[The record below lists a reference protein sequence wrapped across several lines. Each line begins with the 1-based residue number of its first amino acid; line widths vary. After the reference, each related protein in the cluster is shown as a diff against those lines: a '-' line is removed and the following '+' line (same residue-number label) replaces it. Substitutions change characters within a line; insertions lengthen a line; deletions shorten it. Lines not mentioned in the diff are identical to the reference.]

1 MEPIISR
8 MVEIGTIL
16 MRGGRKKRVMNDEYG
31 TSSPDPVLVRDKIIA
46 AGFVSGFRF
55 LCSFLVISSVKGE
68 LLTNGHFS
76 HTSAYPL
83 SLDWL
88 KPMMIGN
95 QQLKKGQG
103 DFYRTIG
110 LPNLQQL
117 SNESL
122 RFSTKA
128 SISIVSTYSYCFVLN
143 Y

>member
-1 MEPIISR
+1 
-8 MVEIGTIL
+8 
-16 MRGGRKKRVMNDEYG
+16 MNDEYG
-31 TSSPDPVLVRDKIIA
+31 TASLDPVLARDKIIV
-46 AGFVSGFRF
+46 AGFVSGFGFF
-55 LCSFLVISSVKGE
+55 LLYSFLVISFVKGE

-122 RFSTKA
+122 QFSTKA